1 MIELTPLDVRKKK
14 GDFRRGIR
22 GYESA
27 QVDDFLDLV
36 ADRLEAL
43 VREASS
49 LQERVAR
56 LEQQVADYRD
66 REKALTEALV
76 TAQQMREDIR
86 TQSTRE
92 VEIIRKHAEQQATA
106 IKADAVKAREREEQA
121 LRALRA
127 RQEEFLKSYRSFL
140 ESELGDLKAVARKL
154 EPQQPEATEAAR
166 SEASPSASEPLPQPP
181 EASVDRGASAPPRK
195 AEKPPVGTTRKGAA
209 LIEDI
214 ESLDDAPWAE
224 AKPREEARPQADRP
238 RSTSASSTR
247 APESKKPEPPQ
258 RQSRGKS
265 ADEELDA
272 QLAEALARWE
282 PELEADKSQRSA
294 PVDDDLDTDDAEE
307 IELLLEDDDVVPVPP
322 AKGKS
327 AASPHAR
334 MIEELDTEE
343 EEIDAEL
350 AELLGPDPATT
361 WSARKPVPPPPAPP
375 APPRRDLTGEVNA
388 AMGDAAS
395 DSPFI
400 DLKESLGE
408 APPTPLRTPP
418 ENPLETVEAGF
429 NKPVDESTD
438 ADEAATR
445 SSTAKPIDL
454 ESYNNFHNYPSL
466 DADTSG
472 LTLHPMFF
480 DQDSQDLPGLLNPAE
495 EKRKE
500 ERGQR
505 WSGGDK

>member
-1 MIELTPLDVRKKK
+1 
-14 GDFRRGIR
+14 
-22 GYESA
+22 
-27 QVDDFLDLV
+27 
-36 ADRLEAL
+36 
-43 VREASS
+43 
-49 LQERVAR
+49 
-56 LEQQVADYRD
+56 
-66 REKALTEALV
+66 
-76 TAQQMREDIR
+76 
-86 TQSTRE
+86 
-92 VEIIRKHAEQQATA
+92 
-106 IKADAVKAREREEQA
+106 
-121 LRALRA
+121 
-127 RQEEFLKSYRSFL
+127 
-140 ESELGDLKAVARKL
+140 
-154 EPQQPEATEAAR
+154 
-166 SEASPSASEPLPQPP
+166 
-181 EASVDRGASAPPRK
+181 VDRGQPAPPRK
-195 AEKPPVGTTRKGAA
+195 TEKPPVGSARKGAA

-214 ESLDDAPWAE
+214 EDIDDAPWAE
-224 AKPREEARPQADRP
+224 AKPREEARPREDRP
-238 RSTSASSTR
+238 RATSALSTR
-247 APESKKPEPPQ
+247 APEAKKPEPPQ

-282 PELEADKSQRSA
+282 PELEADKSQPSA

-307 IELLLEDDDVVPVPP
+307 IELLLEDDDVVPAPP
-322 AKGKS
+322 AKGKG

-334 MIEELDTEE
+334 MIEELITEE

-350 AELLGPDPATT
+350 AELLGPDLAT
-361 WSARKPVPPPPAPP
+361 ARSGKKPLPPPPAPP
-375 APPRRDLTGEVNA
+375 APPPRRDLTGEVNA
-388 AMGDAAS
+388 AMGDAAA

-408 APPTPLRTPP
+408 APPAPLRTPP
-418 ENPLETVEAGF
+418 ENPLETVEAGL

-438 ADEAATR
+438 ADEGATR
-445 SSTAKPIDL
+445 SSAAKPIDL

-505 WSGGDK
+505 WTGGDK